1 MTATTLFYLLVCLVL
16 GIWALVIISFWNAR
30 KLLQRQNML
39 VNQLIPYLK
48 QIQKERDTIHALS
61 IPDTTP
67 LSKLQDMT
75 LPDNVNID
83 FQHHPPLE

>member
-39 VNQLIPYLK
+39 VNQLMPYLK

-67 LSKLQDMT
+67 LSKLQNMT

>member
-39 VNQLIPYLK
+39 VDQLIPYLK

>member
-16 GIWALVIISFWNAR
+16 GIWALVIISFWYAR
-30 KLLQRQNML
+30 KLLQRQSVL
-39 VNQLIPYLK
+39 ASQLIPYLK
-48 QIQKERDTIHALS
+48 QIQKERDTIQALS

-67 LSKLQDMT
+67 LSKLQGMT

-83 FQHHPPLE
+83 FQHQPPLK